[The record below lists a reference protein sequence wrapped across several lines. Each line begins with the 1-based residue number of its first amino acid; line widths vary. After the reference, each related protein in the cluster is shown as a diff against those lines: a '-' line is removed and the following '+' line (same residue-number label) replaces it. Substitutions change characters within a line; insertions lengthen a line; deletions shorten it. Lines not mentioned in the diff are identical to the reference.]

1 MLDKEKIISKMAFI
15 KQSKRKLEELKLID
29 KEKYL
34 KDFTC
39 FDSSKYNF
47 IVLIEVMI
55 DICNHIIS
63 RQGYEIPDSSADSIK
78 ILVKYNIL
86 SQKHQNTFT
95 AMVKFRNRL
104 VHLYHD
110 VNNEEVFE
118 ILQNNLDD
126 IDYFLTDIL
135 HYLEYSD

>member
-1 MLDKEKIISKMAFI
+1 
-15 KQSKRKLEELKLID
+15 
-29 KEKYL
+29 
-34 KDFTC
+34 
-39 FDSSKYNF
+39 
-47 IVLIEVMI
+47 MI